1 MKHLKIITKKQLKI
15 QYYWARKLNESGY
28 LYITIP
34 GELKMLL

>member
-28 LYITIP
+28 LYITSP
-34 GELKMLL
+34 GELMLM